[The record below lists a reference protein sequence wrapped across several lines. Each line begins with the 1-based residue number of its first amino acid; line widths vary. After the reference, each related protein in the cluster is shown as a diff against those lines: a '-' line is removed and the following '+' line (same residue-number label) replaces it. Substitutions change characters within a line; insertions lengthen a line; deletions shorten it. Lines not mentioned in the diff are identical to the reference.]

1 MLSKI
6 TLTIIGIGFAGFSG
20 WSMYQDKQKNGKGA
34 DHIAVIRIHGEMGTG
49 SPTGDGVI
57 IARALRE
64 AWDNPHAKAI
74 LIEAESGGG
83 GPSDA
88 INIYREINELR
99 DSSMEYRGS
108 QLKTPTPQHPRIK
121 KICHQRPLKRL
132 NRRC

>member
-1 MLSKI
+1 
-6 TLTIIGIGFAGFSG
+6 
-20 WSMYQDKQKNGKGA
+20 MYQDKQKNGKGA

-88 INIYREINELR
+88 INIYREINEPRLLHGVPGLTKNS
-99 DSSMEYRGS
+99 D
-108 QLKTPTPQHPRIK
+108 PTTSPNKR
-121 KICHQRPLKRL
+121 ICHQRPLKRL